1 MVEIKDRE
9 ITFRT
14 EIAFKGSI
22 AEFQKVAAVL
32 KDQPIDMRVEWPP
45 DHTMGCWPIEP
56 QKLIGGEILEKVVKG
71 MPRFKLVKSIDGGIR
86 DPHLHIGDEI
96 VLLGR
101 EQFKDLVEQ
110 VAMRLA
116 GDLAAVA
123 DHAETVGAIRNLV
136 R

>member
-1 MVEIKDRE
+1 M
-9 ITFRT
+9 
-14 EIAFKGSI
+14 
-22 AEFQKVAAVL
+22 AAVL
-32 KDQPIDMRVEWPP
+32 REQPIDMRVEWPP
-45 DHTMGCWPIEP
+45 DHTQGCWPIDP
-56 QKLIGGEILEKVVKG
+56 QKLIVREVLNKVVKN
-71 MPRFKLVKSIDGGIR
+71 MPRFKLVKPIPGGIL

-101 EQFKDLVEQ
+101 EQFKELVGQ

-116 GDLAAVA
+116 GDFAAVA